1 MMEGDQ
7 GNRAHR
13 KKTTGRSFDIKQS
26 KNGKSTSSKDKSK
39 NHKAFS
45 VANIGRT
52 KREGQRNMDRAQK
65 KELVPLVD
73 RTEEIDPPPIIVVIM
88 GPKGVGKSTLIRS
101 LIKLWSGQNLK
112 STNGSINVVSS
123 PKRRI
128 TLFECPPDLH
138 SMADLAKVADLVLL
152 MIDANYGF
160 EMDTFEFLNL
170 LQLHGFPKVVG
181 VLTHLDTMK
190 VGKSLQKTKSS
201 LKHRFWTE
209 IYDGA
214 KVFDFTGTINGKY
227 LKHQVRRLA
236 LYINRVKFRPLIWR
250 NTHPYVL
257 ADRIEDITPR
267 HIVAAD
273 AKCNRDVTF
282 YGYIRGSHLKSAS
295 TVHLLGVGD
304 FSIHSVTSIDD
315 PCRMP
320 RKSVDSMR
328 IRKKEDTLYAPQ
340 ANVGLINM
348 GTDGVY
354 VDLKDVRYT
363 KDEAL
368 SIMQSDAQ
376 SRKDNYEDPNAPVNL
391 LRGLQDITEGID
403 NKVNN
408 SAMNL
413 FSDQVTDNYA
423 SEFNEENVYDTDNND
438 DSSSNSR
445 SSSSSS
451 GSSSSSSSGG
461 EDSSDEDGSIEG
473 NTTDGNSY
481 LDGNQDKRHIS
492 ASGSGSDSGSDSDYD
507 GDDNNGMRSR
517 SKRHSKIE
525 EGFQRR
531 ASLSHQNIMTRV
543 YGANW
548 MDNAKHSVNTSTN
561 GNTRSND
568 GTLFGSTRNENADI
582 DFKRKDIDSSSRL
595 RMNPD
600 IILLWQQV
608 LRLTPPVDN
617 DKKIISQHSMSS
629 KEQTIF
635 RNRFVVPLGDTGG
648 ISKLDDDD
656 EFPDDGVE
664 SMEEDDDENIGDDDQ
679 AVNDGYSD
687 DDDGHN
693 EDGASGSDSDDNDED
708 DEKIRRQNASLKAS
722 SRGKKELDDDDD
734 LSGKDDDDIDDS
746 EIMQKAIKKLAG
758 QKDRN
763 REEFSDDNQVAV
775 QRFKGY
781 SQGEYVK
788 VVLCD
793 VPHEFLSGF
802 QSELPVIL
810 GGLMPHETKLG
821 FVTARVKRHRWHGK
835 ILKSNDPLVFS
846 IGWRR
851 FQSIPIYSLEDGN
864 DRRRFLKYTPEHM
877 HCYATFYGPMV
888 LPNTGIIA
896 YQRTSNSNTHFRL
909 CMTGTA
915 LDMDTS
921 SDVVKKLKLVGTPMK
936 VFRNTAFITGMFTSE
951 LEVAKFQGAKLRTV
965 SGIRGKVKRAITQGE
980 AGNFRAT
987 FEDKILMSDIVICR
1001 LWVPILPFKYYNP
1014 VSSLLQTND
1023 VKWTGLRTI
1032 SEIRR
1037 KNSVPITIKKDSLYR
1052 PIVERKKRE
1061 FKKLVIPKKLAE
1073 TLPYASKPKQT
1084 ETKKKGNY
1092 VERRAV
1098 LMDAEERSKR
1108 ATVQVVSGIGKSKIE
1123 KRQSAQSERVLKKRK
1138 AVEREEDILGE
1149 IRKEEKKIRYIQ
1161 KAAAD
1166 SSKAKGGGK
1175 RGSR

>member
-1 MMEGDQ
+1 MEGDQ

-13 KKTTGRSFDIKQS
+13 KKTAGRSFNTKQS
-26 KNGKSTSSKDKSK
+26 KNGKNTSSKDKSK

-65 KELVPLVD
+65 KELVPLTD
-73 RTEEIDPPPIIVVIM
+73 RTEEIDPPPIIVVVM

-123 PKRRI
+123 PKRKI

-190 VGKSLQKTKSS
+190 VGKSLQRTKSS

-214 KVFDFTGTINGKY
+214 KVFDFSGVINGKY
-227 LKHQVRRLA
+227 LKHEVRRLA

-267 HIVAAD
+267 HMIAQD
-273 AKCNRDVTF
+273 AKCNRNVTF
-282 YGYIRGSHLKSAS
+282 YGYIRGSHLKSKS

-304 FSIHSVTSIDD
+304 FPIESVTRIDD

-320 RKSVDSMR
+320 RKSGDTTR

-363 KDEAL
+363 KDDAL
-368 SIMQSDAQ
+368 SIAQSDGQ
-376 SRKDNYEDPNAPVNL
+376 SHKEEYEDPDAPVNL

-403 NKVNN
+403 NKVSN
-408 SAMNL
+408 STMNL
-413 FSDQVTDNYA
+413 FSDQVTDDYA
-423 SEFNEENVYDTDNND
+423 NDFNEDNGHNDDENND
-438 DSSSNSR
+438 D
-445 SSSSSS
+445 
-451 GSSSSSSSGG
+451 GSSSSSSSNSTSE
-461 EDSSDEDGSIEG
+461 EDSDDEDGSVES
-473 NTTDGNSY
+473 TTDDLKSHSY
-481 LDGNQDKRHIS
+481 GEGGKEDKS
-492 ASGSGSDSGSDSDYD
+492 DPSSDSGSDSESDSGSDSDDEEED
-507 GDDNNGMRSR
+507 GICSISYRQ
-517 SKRHSKIE
+517 SKME
-525 EGFQRR
+525 EGFHKR
-531 ASLSHQNIMTRV
+531 SLLSEQNIMARV

-548 MDNAKHSVNTSTN
+548 MDHSKDGPNSSSNSNAK
-561 GNTRSND
+561 SNNKI
-568 GTLFGSTRNENADI
+568 LFDSARNENTAT
-582 DFKRKDIDSSSRL
+582 DFKRKDIDSSSRFK
-595 RMNPD
+595 MSPD
-600 IILLWQQV
+600 IILQWQQV
-608 LRLTPPVDN
+608 LRLIPADDN
-617 DKKIISQHSMSS
+617 SKIISKNPMSS
-629 KEQTIF
+629 KQQAIF
-635 RNRFVVPLGDTGG
+635 RNRFAITSGDATES
-648 ISKLDDDD
+648 SKFDDDD

-664 SMEEDDDENIGDDDQ
+664 SMDEDEDTDGNDD
-679 AVNDGYSD
+679 VNDGYSD
-687 DDDGHN
+687 DDD
-693 EDGASGSDSDDNDED
+693 DDDDDDASVSDSDNSDDED
-708 DEKIRRQNASLKAS
+708 DEKIRLQNALLKAS
-722 SRGKKELDDDDD
+722 SRSRKELDDDDD
-734 LSGKDDDDIDDS
+734 AFGENGDEVDDS
-746 EIMQKAIKKLAG
+746 EIMQKAIKKLEG
-758 QKDRN
+758 QKERN
-763 REEFSDDNQVAV
+763 REEFDDDNEVAV

-781 SQGEYVK
+781 SQGQYVK
-788 VVLCD
+788 VVLCN
-793 VPHEFLSGF
+793 VPYEFLSGF

-851 FQSIPIYSLEDGN
+851 FQSIPLYSLEDGN

-877 HCYATFYGPMV
+877 HCYATFYGPMI

-896 YQRTSNSNTHFRL
+896 YQRTSNNNTHFRL

-921 SDVVKKLKLVGTPMK
+921 TDVVKKLKLVGTPTK
-936 VFRNTAFITGMFTSE
+936 VFRNTAFITGMFNSE
-951 LEVAKFQGAKLRTV
+951 LEVAKFQGAKLKTV

-1032 SEIRR
+1032 SEIR
-1037 KNSVPITIKKDSLYR
+1037 KENSVPITIKKDSLYR
-1052 PIVERKKRE
+1052 PIEERKKRE
-1061 FKKLVIPKKLAE
+1061 FKKLVIPKKLVE

-1098 LMDAEERSKR
+1098 LMDKEERSKR
-1108 ATVQVVSGIGKSKIE
+1108 ATVQLVSGIGKSKIE
-1123 KRQSAQSERVLKKRK
+1123 KRQSAQSDRVLKKRK
-1138 AVEREEDILGE
+1138 AVKQEEDILGD
-1149 IRKEEKKIRYIQ
+1149 IRKQEKKIRYIQ

-1166 SSKAKGGGK
+1166 SSKAKGGNR
-1175 RGSR
+1175 RGAR